1 MNIFQIFPAQTVDIN
16 KSLLTFNRFLKPD
29 IMRYSSYIS
38 ALGYLI
44 FLVATACFPVKA
56 QGQTNISNSNLEKKR
71 QEIDHIIKAYEAI
84 NKFNGTALV
93 HYQNTTI
100 FERSYG
106 WQNAEKKTLNQ
117 NKNVYQIA
125 SLTKSFTALVIVKL
139 NEEGKISF
147 KDPISKYIADYPR
160 GNEITVEHLL
170 THTSGIYEALQ
181 NKEYFRL
188 LHTGKII
195 TKNEQLSFFK
205 NETLGFEPGTQFSYT
220 NSGYILLGMIIEKVT
235 GLSYEDAVRKIILN
249 PLKMTQTGFDY
260 LALKSPYKTIPYS
273 YISKTKQEKTE
284 IWNPTF
290 TGPAGQIYSTAEDLC
305 KYYEG
310 LRDYK
315 IVSREAFKKATKPY
329 LSGYGYGWF
338 IDDLYGKKL
347 INHGGNIEGST
358 SYFAMLPDDDLCL
371 ILLNN
376 ITSRKLEKAGNTIL
390 AAILGQSYTLPEPKK
405 EITLNTE
412 TLKKYVGNYELSD
425 HSVIHIIYENG
436 HLYIQ
441 HNNDPKV
448 KMLAEKEDLFFLHD
462 DDTEISFIFKKGEKD
477 VIMIKN
483 GLSSKTAERL

>member
-1 MNIFQIFPAQTVDIN
+1 
-16 KSLLTFNRFLKPD
+16 
-29 IMRYSSYIS
+29 MRYPSYIL
-38 ALGYLI
+38 ALGCLI
-44 FLVATACFPVKA
+44 FMLTTPCLRVKA
-56 QGQTNISNSNLEKKR
+56 QSQTNISNSHQEKKT
-71 QEIDHIIKAYEAI
+71 QEIDHIIRAYEAI
-84 NKFNGTALV
+84 HKFNGTALI
-93 HYQNTTI
+93 HYQNRTI
-100 FERSYG
+100 FEKSYG
-106 WQNAEKKTLNQ
+106 WQDAEKKIPNQ

-139 NEEGKISF
+139 NEEGKLSV
-147 KDPISKYIADYPR
+147 KDPISKFITDYPR
-160 GNEITVEHLL
+160 GNEITIEHLL

-195 TKNEQLSFFK
+195 TQNEQLSFFK
-205 NETLGFEPGTQFSYT
+205 NEPLAFEPGTQFSYT
-220 NSGYILLGMIIEKVT
+220 NSGYIILGMIIEKVT
-235 GLSYEDAVRKIILN
+235 GLSYEDAVRKIILS
-249 PLKMTQTGFDY
+249 PLDMTHTGFDY
-260 LALKSPYKTIPYS
+260 LTLKSPYKTVPYS

-284 IWNPTF
+284 IWNPIF
-290 TGPAGQIYSTAEDLC
+290 TGPSGQIYSTAEDLY

-315 IVSREAFKKATKPY
+315 IVSKEAFKKATTPH

-358 SYFAMLPDDDLCL
+358 SYFAMLPDDDLCI

-376 ITSRKLEKAGNTIL
+376 ITSKKLEKAGNTIL
-390 AAILGQSYTLPEPKK
+390 AAILGQSYTLPQPKK
-405 EITLNTE
+405 EITLSME

-425 HSVIHIIYENG
+425 NNVIHILYENG
-436 HLYIQ
+436 QLYIQ
-441 HNNDPKV
+441 NNNDPKLR
-448 KMLAEKEDLFFLHD
+448 MLAEKEDTFFLQD

-477 VIMIKN
+477 VIMIRK

>member
-1 MNIFQIFPAQTVDIN
+1 
-16 KSLLTFNRFLKPD
+16 
-29 IMRYSSYIS
+29 MRYPSYIL
-38 ALGYLI
+38 ALGCLI
-44 FLVATACFPVKA
+44 FMLTPVKA
-56 QGQTNISNSNLEKKR
+56 QSQTSINNPEKKK

-84 NKFNGTALV
+84 HKFNGTALI

-106 WQNAEKKTLNQ
+106 WQNVEKKILNQ

-139 NEEGKISF
+139 NEEGELSV
-147 KDPISKYIADYPR
+147 KDPISKFITDYPR
-160 GNEITVEHLL
+160 GNEITIEHLL

-205 NETLGFEPGTQFSYT
+205 NEPLAFEPGTQFSYT

-249 PLKMTQTGFDY
+249 PLKMAHTGFDY
-260 LALKSPYKTIPYS
+260 LALKSPYKTVPYS

-290 TGPAGQIYSTAEDLC
+290 TGPAGQIYSTAEDLY

-315 IVSREAFKKATKPY
+315 IVSKEAFKKATTPY

-358 SYFAMLPDDDLCL
+358 SYFAMLPDDDLCI

-376 ITSRKLEKAGNTIL
+376 ITSKKLEKAGNTIL
-390 AAILGQSYTLPEPKK
+390 AAILGQSYTLPQPPK
-405 EITLNTE
+405 EITLSTE

-425 HSVIHIIYENG
+425 NNVLHILYENG
-436 HLYIQ
+436 QLYIQ
-441 HNNDPKV
+441 NNNDPKIR
-448 KMLAEKEDLFFLHD
+448 MLAEKEDAFYLQD

-477 VIMIKN
+477 VIMIRK